1 MATNPY
7 LPQQA
12 QAVTQQANNNL
23 FNYQLPQ
30 INSGAIAAGGF
41 GGSRHG
47 VAQGLAIGQTNQAL
61 SGALAGLY
69 GGAYESDQNRALQNK
84 SLDNSYNLG
93 LGNLD
98 LGRTQTANNYS
109 LGQGQLALGNKQA
122 DNSYGLGL
130 GQLGLGARS
139 ADTSQFNAET
149 SRGLGYGQLQQQG
162 EQNNFNNQL
171 AGYGAQ
177 LQGLNALQNWNNMG
191 LGMANQ
197 QQQTPIQN
205 LGLLSN
211 IGASIGGQGSSS
223 TTPGYSS
230 LQGALG
236 GAMTAAQLWQL
247 LANKG

>member
-41 GGSRHG
+41 GGSRQG
-47 VAQGLAIGQTNQAL
+47 IAQGLAIGQTNQGL
-61 SGALAGLY
+61 SSALANMS
-69 GGAYESDQNRALQNK
+69 ASAWDADQSRSLQREGMN
-84 SLDNSYNLG
+84 NQYN
-93 LGNLD
+93 
-98 LGRTQTANNYS
+98 
-109 LGQGQLALGNKQA
+109 
-122 DNSYGLGL
+122 LGL

-236 GAMTAAQLWQL
+236 GALTAAQLWQL